1 MSSPLG
7 PIAAGV
13 LDMFAPLDRALRDP
27 NALRLLLYNL
37 GWEAEI
43 EAALL
48 STEPYSTLAA
58 DVADLIADGSTLVAD
73 LTDDDGDND
82 AAFEALIGIIGS
94 LQSLVAGLGDLD
106 DADPPPGI
114 TDPDFWAELALD
126 LPEYLIVRYLERH
139 QALLYGLL
147 RLGGVIEDDADALA
161 GADGRAPYVR
171 RRIVWDNL
179 AGLIGGPAD
188 HLQGLYHWGDQRPF
202 DHARLLDELARF
214 AGIVGVRFERL
225 TLRRTIVE
233 DFYGGDPPPADVR
246 ETALPILSTR
256 AGGALTEQ
264 GALIAPVPRTPG
276 AAIDGL
282 YVTNLSWGQASADPV
297 QLAPGWT
304 LTVTG
309 SLDATGIVG
318 AHLRPGVVEIEG
330 NPGDAGVEIAVEG
343 VPVGDPWR
351 LLGAATGPRIELGGL
366 RLALTFSATPEPDLT
381 VSARALP
388 SGDRGGIAVTVD
400 PAEGDGFIQRMMP
413 AAVRA
418 DADPDL
424 RWSARHGVSLGGTAG
439 LDVVV
444 PIEKTLGPVTVDSL
458 HFALTGGEGSATF
471 LAAITGGVSVPPLDV
486 LIMDVGLELELVP
499 GATGGLVDGLGM
511 AVRFKPPLGVGL
523 ELEMDAAEGG
533 GFIGHDPD
541 TGRYYGNLSLTFGD
555 YGLGAMCVV
564 DTRLPGDPQ
573 WALFASVSGTWPGL
587 PLGFGF
593 LLTGVGG
600 ILALNRTMDVEALAA
615 GLKSGAAD
623 AIMFPDDVLGD
634 AALIVS
640 ELDAWFPI
648 ADGSFVFGLA
658 AQISWG
664 AKALITAELGIVISF
679 PDLDIVVLG
688 TITSILPN
696 EDEAQLELHMDT
708 LGVIDLSEGTVWI
721 TSALYDSALMHTL
734 HLSGESALYGR
745 FTNDPFFLLSVGGYH
760 PAFQPPGGLPGALYD
775 LDRMRASVD
784 ISDDVYFALEAYFA
798 ITSNTLQFGSLATL
812 EASAKF
818 LGVTYTARGEVGF
831 DVLLVFSP
839 FSFTVDFEVSVAVT
853 AGSGDHELLAVS
865 LAAHLEG
872 PQPWACSGHARF
884 TFIGIDVGF
893 EFDVGGNVP
902 PEAPPTENVLALV
915 AEALEAPAAW
925 RPVAPTTA
933 PVVLAEAATVA
944 GEVWAA
950 PDADLEAVQ
959 DVAPLDRALDH
970 YGAYDISG
978 PRTLTISGAGVEGA
992 SEALEWAASEDYFA
1006 PAQYDDLSR
1015 SEKLSAPS
1023 YEAMSAGV
1031 RFGIDGIAM
1040 PDEASVRAVTTRY
1053 ERAVIDGPERTGLKP
1068 DGLALPIATATFG
1081 HVTAGGR
1088 QVAMDA
1094 GPFALEPV
1102 TWATADAVTGR
1113 SAGTVGSYREAV
1125 LAQRAAPRGSE
1136 RVAPQYALRPTVEL
1150 PRDLPNGPIDL
1161 PGGPGDL
1168 PRGGRKPPRKRR
1180 GRR

>member
-1 MSSPLG
+1 M
-7 PIAAGV
+7 
-13 LDMFAPLDRALRDP
+13 
-27 NALRLLLYNL
+27 
-37 GWEAEI
+37 
-43 EAALL
+43 
-48 STEPYSTLAA
+48 
-58 DVADLIADGSTLVAD
+58 
-73 LTDDDGDND
+73 
-82 AAFEALIGIIGS
+82 
-94 LQSLVAGLGDLD
+94 
-106 DADPPPGI
+106 
-114 TDPDFWAELALD
+114 
-126 LPEYLIVRYLERH
+126 
-139 QALLYGLL
+139 
-147 RLGGVIEDDADALA
+147 
-161 GADGRAPYVR
+161 
-171 RRIVWDNL
+171 
-179 AGLIGGPAD
+179 
-188 HLQGLYHWGDQRPF
+188 
-202 DHARLLDELARF
+202 
-214 AGIVGVRFERL
+214 
-225 TLRRTIVE
+225 
-233 DFYGGDPPPADVR
+233 
-246 ETALPILSTR
+246 
-256 AGGALTEQ
+256 
-264 GALIAPVPRTPG
+264 PRTPG

-309 SLDATGIVG
+309 SLDATGLVG

-343 VPVGDPWR
+343 VPVEDPWR

-523 ELEMDAAEGG
+523 ALDMDAAEGG

-541 TGRYYGNLSLTFGD
+541 TGRYYGNLSLTFGE

-573 WALFASVSGTWPGL
+573 WALFASVSGTFPGL

-623 AIMFPDDVLGD
+623 AIMFPDDPLGRRGAD
-634 AALIVS
+634 RLRARRVVPDRRR
-640 ELDAWFPI
+640 ELRVRARG
-648 ADGSFVFGLA
+648 ADHVGR
-658 AQISWG
+658 QG
-664 AKALITAELGIVISF
+664 ADHRGAGDRRSRSPTSTSSCWAR
-679 PDLDIVVLG
+679 
-688 TITSILPN
+688 ITSILPD
-696 EDEAQLELHMDT
+696 EDEALLELHMDT

-839 FSFTVDFEVSVAVT
+839 FSFTVDFEASVAVT

-915 AEALEAPAAW
+915 ADGARGA
-925 RPVAPTTA
+925 RGVASA
-933 PVVLAEAATVA
+933 R
-944 GEVWAA
+944 
-950 PDADLEAVQ
+950 ADH
-959 DVAPLDRALDH
+959 R
-970 YGAYDISG
+970 
-978 PRTLTISGAGVEGA
+978 
-992 SEALEWAASEDYFA
+992 
-1006 PAQYDDLSR
+1006 
-1015 SEKLSAPS
+1015 
-1023 YEAMSAGV
+1023 
-1031 RFGIDGIAM
+1031 
-1040 PDEASVRAVTTRY
+1040 
-1053 ERAVIDGPERTGLKP
+1053 
-1068 DGLALPIATATFG
+1068 
-1081 HVTAGGR
+1081 AGGAR
-1088 QVAMDA
+1088 GGGD
-1094 GPFALEPV
+1094 GG
-1102 TWATADAVTGR
+1102 GR
-1113 SAGTVGSYREAV
+1113 GMG
-1125 LAQRAAPRGSE
+1125 RARRG
-1136 RVAPQYALRPTVEL
+1136 
-1150 PRDLPNGPIDL
+1150 
-1161 PGGPGDL
+1161 
-1168 PRGGRKPPRKRR
+1168 PRGGAGRGAARPRARPLR
-1180 GRR
+1180 GL